1 MPLRKTIRNI
11 APSKWGGCPALSIF
25 HLMNGTRILVIDD
38 EPDLREILQFNLEQ
52 AGYLVDTADSA
63 EAAMQV
69 LTPQHALLLL
79 DVMMGGMS
87 GFQFAE
93 VLRKQQNDVPIIFL
107 TAKDTAADLLKG
119 FQTGADD
126 YIAKPFSLQ
135 EVLARVKAVLRRHER
150 TTATAGDTAAE
161 ASQTIHSGGV
171 MADLLRKVVLVNG
184 EEVRLSPKEL
194 GILCLL
200 LRHPGRVFSR
210 EEILAQV
217 WRGESY
223 VLDRTVDVHIARI
236 RRKLGTEGTRLTNR
250 QGYGYCLEA

>member
-1 MPLRKTIRNI
+1 MDTNY
-11 APSKWGGCPALSIF
+11 
-25 HLMNGTRILVIDD
+25 RILVVDD
-38 EPDLREILQFNLEQ
+38 EQDLLEILKFNLETD
-52 AGYLVDTADSA
+52 GYLVDTANSA
-63 EAAMQV
+63 EEALSMN
-69 LTPQHALLLL
+69 LEHYDLLLL

-93 VLRKQQNDVPIIFL
+93 VLRRQHNDVPIIFL
-107 TAKDTAADLLKG
+107 TAKDTEADLLKG
-119 FQTGADD
+119 FATGADD
-126 YIAKPFSLQ
+126 YIAKPFSLH

-150 TTATAGDTAAE
+150 VSTSEKQDEKAA
-161 ASQTIHSGGV
+161 QTIHSGGI

>member
-1 MPLRKTIRNI
+1 MIRVLLVEDDPSIVSGLGAFLRGEDCAVTSAGSQREALDVFGAGKFDI
-11 APSKWGGCPALSIF
+11 A
-25 HLMNGTRILVIDD
+25 
-38 EPDLREILQFNLEQ
+38 
-52 AGYLVDTADSA
+52 LVDLSLPD
-63 EAAMQV
+63 
-69 LTPQHALLLL
+69 
-79 DVMMGGMS
+79 GS
-87 GFQFAE
+87 GFA
-93 VLRKQQNDVPIIFL
+93 VCAAIKQQSDTPVIFV
-107 TAKDTAADLLKG
+107 TASGDEYSVVAGLDM
-119 FQTGADD
+119 GADD
-126 YIAKPFSLQ
+126 YIAKPFSLH

-150 TTATAGDTAAE
+150 KATPNETTMELA
-161 ASQTIHSGGV
+161 QTIHSGGIL
-171 MADLLRKVVLVNG
+171 ADLLRKVVLVNG

-236 RRKLGTEGTRLTNR
+236 RRKLGNEGMRLTNR

>member
-1 MPLRKTIRNI
+1 
-11 APSKWGGCPALSIF
+11 
-25 HLMNGTRILVIDD
+25 MNESRILVVDD

-52 AGYLVDTADSA
+52 AGYQVDTAESA
-63 EAAMQV
+63 EAALQV

-87 GFQFAE
+87 GFQLAE
-93 VLRKQQNDVPIIFL
+93 LLRRQHNDIPIIFL
-107 TAKDTAADLLKG
+107 TAKDTESDLLKG

-126 YIAKPFSLQ
+126 YIAKPFSLH
-135 EVLARVKAVLRRHER
+135 EVLARVKAVLHRQER
-150 TTATAGDTAAE
+150 IPVSE
-161 ASQTIHSGGV
+161 KQEEEPVQTIHSGGIL
-171 MADLLRKVVLVNG
+171 ADLLRKVVLVNG

-236 RRKLGTEGTRLTNR
+236 RCKLGNEGMRLTNR